1 MPPRLSVLQ
10 NTFYV
15 RMKMAVQYPTPQ
27 WILNHKRSWNSL
39 PKCELYW
46 ENATRPRPLPAYH
59 THLDISSRSVRYALS
74 VSSDLT
80 LTYNAN
86 SLSSSVST
94 TRNQVPKSA
103 SCPTAPTAALD
114 DHSNDSNGEDDNDY
128 EQVHKCVSRPKIQ
141 SNTSKPPSATSS
153 TATKTIQTQFP
164 ISKKTSKLETGLLK
178 LLAVKV
184 EPFVKELSQKA
195 KRKAQVWPGPKTT
208 KSASTT
214 NRFTLAAL
222 VCRHYKL
229 PINKTALQNPQK
241 SLHGTHDNL
250 QWWRMPLKE

>member
-1 MPPRLSVLQ
+1 MA
-10 NTFYV
+10 T
-15 RMKMAVQYPTPQ
+15 RMRTAGRFWNIDLRSAKVSRSSKYEDLHATSPFCFAKHFLRTNENGCTISLTPQ

-46 ENATRPRPLPAYH
+46 ENATRPRPLAAYH
-59 THLDISSRSVRYALS
+59 THLDISSRSVRYAMS

-94 TRNQVPKSA
+94 ARNQVPQSA
-103 SCPTAPTAALD
+103 SCPTAPTAALLD

-164 ISKKTSKLETGLLK
+164 ISKKISKLETG
-178 LLAVKV
+178 
-184 EPFVKELSQKA
+184 FSSFSQ
-195 KRKAQVWPGPKTT
+195 
-208 KSASTT
+208 
-214 NRFTLAAL
+214 
-222 VCRHYKL
+222 
-229 PINKTALQNPQK
+229 
-241 SLHGTHDNL
+241 
-250 QWWRMPLKE
+250 